1 MTSLLKSDTE
11 GEKVPQ
17 AGCQTKNQFMEMKVL
32 PLQDHQELGGEVPR
46 TPGRDQHS
54 LLENQYARF
63 ENFRLT
69 AFPPSLGTVLL
80 QARLAAYIGAGI
92 QRRVWSRG
100 VNY

>member
-1 MTSLLKSDTE
+1 MTGLPNIDTG
-11 GEKVPQ
+11 GEKIPQ

-46 TPGRDQHS
+46 TPERYQHS

-63 ENFRLT
+63 ENFRLK
-69 AFPPSLGTVLL
+69 AFPPSLGTVFL
-80 QARLAAYIGAGI
+80 QARLPAYIGAGI
-92 QRRVWSRG
+92 QRKVWSRG